1 MRQHFSPPLVS
12 LALTVLATGTF
23 LLATDV
29 ARADTRYKI
38 QPIVK
43 FGDTV
48 AGVTVKAENGA
59 FLVYGLT
66 DSGTITFT
74 TWVAALRNGVAVIQ
88 YADGKF
94 TPIAIAGGEGPVG
107 TWPADLILYEP
118 ASMNQ
123 LGNLAFAAAAYH
135 GGNLI
140 DLGTFRWDAR
150 AQTVTP
156 VARKGMPATSDLTFE
171 TGGYLAPVINN
182 QNEIAFSAFLKDVE
196 GKRLDTGVF
205 LARPDGAIVPVAVPG
220 QALPNGLK
228 ISYADNPSLN
238 DAGVVTLRAVGEG
251 EPEEDIYLWPGTG
264 ETDGGSITLL
274 VAAGTAAPDGGKLA
288 RFSHAW
294 VNDRNRNV
302 LVLARLNTETGPAGL
317 YLLVDGKLMPVAVRG
332 QEMPGGGQ
340 LKDLPLDQYDVS
352 SPNRLGQHAFMATLA
367 DGATAAYLMA
377 ADGKLSLILKAGDPT
392 ELGKV
397 TRIGRETRPGNLA
410 RGGFCLG
417 LNSTGQVALPVQ
429 IDDGPETIVLLTPVA
444 R

>member
-1 MRQHFSPPLVS
+1 MFILQRLSH
-12 LALTVLATGTF
+12 LALTVLAAGSF
-23 LLATDV
+23 LLAGA

-48 AGVTVKAENGA
+48 VGVTVKGENGA

-74 TWVAALRNGVAVIQ
+74 TWDATLRNGAAVIQ

-94 TPIAIAGGEGPVG
+94 TPIAVAGREGPVG

-123 LGNLAFAAAAYH
+123 LGNVAFAAAAYR
-135 GGNLI
+135 GGNLV

-171 TGGYLAPVINN
+171 TGGYFSPVINN
-182 QNEIAFSAFLKDVE
+182 RNEIAFSAFLKNANGE
-196 GKRLDTGVF
+196 RLDTGVF

-238 DAGVVTLRAVGEG
+238 DAGIVALRAVGEG
-251 EPEEDIYLWPGTG
+251 EPEEDLYLWPGAAASG
-264 ETDGGSITLL
+264 GGSLTRL
-274 VAAGTAAPDGGKLA
+274 VAAGINAPGGGKLA

-294 VNDRNRNV
+294 INDRNSNV
-302 LVLARLNTETGPAGL
+302 LVLARLNTETGPAAL

-340 LKDLPLDQYDVS
+340 LKDLPLDLYDVS

-367 DGATAAYLMA
+367 DGATAAYLMDT
-377 ADGKLSLILKAGDPT
+377 DGKLSLILKAGDAT

-397 TRIGRETRPGNLA
+397 TRIGRETRPGIVA
-410 RGGFCLG
+410 RGGLCLG
-417 LNSTGQVALPVQ
+417 LNSAGQVALPVQ
-429 IDDGPETIVLLTPVA
+429 IDGGPETIVLLTPVA

>member
-1 MRQHFSPPLVS
+1 MRQHCSPPLVS
-12 LALTVLATGTF
+12 LALTVLATGTL
-23 LLATDV
+23 LLATGV
-29 ARADTRYKI
+29 ARADTQYKI

-48 AGVTVKAENGA
+48 ANVTVKTENGA

-74 TWVAALRNGVAVIQ
+74 TWVAALRNGVAVVQ

-94 TPIAIAGGEGPVG
+94 TPIAVAGGEGPIG

-123 LGNLAFAAAAYH
+123 LGNVAFAAASYH

-156 VARKGMPATSDLTFE
+156 VARKGMPATNDLTFE

-182 QNEIAFSAFLKDVE
+182 HNEIAFSAFLKDAE

-220 QALPNGLK
+220 QVLPNGLK
-228 ISYADNPSLN
+228 ISHADNPSLN
-238 DAGVVTLRAVGEG
+238 DAGIIAVRAVGEG
-251 EPEEDIYLWPGTG
+251 EPEEDLYLWPGTG
-264 ETDGGSITLL
+264 EADGGSLALL
-274 VAAGTAAPDGGKLA
+274 VAAGTGAPGGGKLA

-367 DGATAAYLMA
+367 DGATAAYLMD

-392 ELGKV
+392 ELGKL

-410 RGGFCLG
+410 RGGLCLG

-429 IDDGPETIVLLTPVA
+429 IGGGPEMIVLLTPVA